1 MLRVSL
7 SRRHT
12 LHLHLHNDDGTRR
25 RKTDHPRPETKVVSA
40 ARGSVGGV
48 CFGDTDYTRGRKYVS
63 RIIAARVSLSL
74 SLCVHSL
81 GWYLDRP
88 DFALRTFPSI
98 ECKGSVSLWR
108 IRPLFSPCI
117 FVRNRYIPP
126 STPGFANARTN
137 FSMGTEIPCFESNF
151 FPLQSVFRSIW
162 EYSNNLHLKM
172 ASKFNAPML
181 TNFKEKIRVWLGVRR
196 KSSKFWLFCWK
207 AVVNK
212 GCLTRL

>member
-12 LHLHLHNDDGTRR
+12 PHLHLHNDDGTRR

-74 SLCVHSL
+74 SLCSL
-81 GWYLDRP
+81 TGLISRSAR
-88 DFALRTFPSI
+88 FALRTFPSI

-151 FPLQSVFRSIW
+151 FLCKVYFGVFENIRTISIW
-162 EYSNNLHLKM
+162 KWQANSTRRCWRIL
-172 ASKFNAPML
+172 
-181 TNFKEKIRVWLGVRR
+181 RR
-196 KSSKFWLFCWK
+196 KFEFDWE
-207 AVVNK
+207 
-212 GCLTRL
+212 

>member
-12 LHLHLHNDDGTRR
+12 PHLHLHNNDGTRR

-117 FVRNRYIPP
+117 FVRNRYPHPP
-126 STPGFANARTN
+126 LDSRMQGQISRWEQRYYVSRAI
-137 FSMGTEIPCFESNF
+137 FSSAKCISEYLRIFE
-151 FPLQSVFRSIW
+151 QSPFENGKQIQRADVDEF
-162 EYSNNLHLKM
+162 
-172 ASKFNAPML
+172 
-181 TNFKEKIRVWLGVRR
+181 
-196 KSSKFWLFCWK
+196 
-207 AVVNK
+207 
-212 GCLTRL
+212 

>member
-12 LHLHLHNDDGTRR
+12 PHLHLHNDDGTRR

-126 STPGFANARTN
+126 STPR
-137 FSMGTEIPCFESNF
+137 FECKDKFLDGNRDTMFREQF

-181 TNFKEKIRVWLGVRR
+181 TNFKEKIRVWLGIRR
-196 KSSKFWLFCWK
+196 KSFKFWLFCWK